1 MRLDIDRSSP
11 IPLYVQLASWLEKE
25 IADSRFDIGARLP
38 AEMELATLAGLNRN
52 TVRHALASL
61 AEKGL
66 LATEKGRG
74 TFVRRKQV
82 LHPIRQLGRLTS
94 FVDDFDLSDV
104 LIEDVTLSKEKAR
117 AKPDL
122 AKKLMISAGEP
133 VVRIERLRIADKT
146 PFVLE
151 RQYYTYRDFGRLL
164 DIELKGSMY
173 RLLTAQFRAD
183 LHHSAQTVRAVRP
196 LRDVAQKLGIRQDV
210 PCLFLESLAYT
221 EKNTCIEVLESYY
234 RGDRYAFKVET
245 GQYRRDMHSAVRA
258 AFSQP
263 APELG

>member
-1 MRLDIDRSSP
+1 MRVDIDRTSP
-11 IPLYVQLASWLEKE
+11 IPLYVQLASWLENE
-25 IADSRFDIGARLP
+25 IADGGFAIGSRLP
-38 AEMELATLAGLNRN
+38 AEDELARLAGLNRN

-82 LHPIRQLGRLTS
+82 LHPIRQLGRMTS

-104 LIEDVTLSKEKAR
+104 SIEDVTLSKDKER

-122 AKKLMISAGEP
+122 AHKLMIPAGEP

-151 RQYYTYRDFGRLL
+151 RQYYAYRDFGRLL
-164 DIELKGSMY
+164 DLELKGSMY
-173 RLLTAQFRAD
+173 RLLTAEFRAD

-196 LRDVAQKLGIRQDV
+196 PRDVAHKLGIRQDV

-221 EKNTCIEVLESYY
+221 ERNICIEVLESYY

-258 AFSQP
+258 DFSERM
-263 APELG
+263 PEVG